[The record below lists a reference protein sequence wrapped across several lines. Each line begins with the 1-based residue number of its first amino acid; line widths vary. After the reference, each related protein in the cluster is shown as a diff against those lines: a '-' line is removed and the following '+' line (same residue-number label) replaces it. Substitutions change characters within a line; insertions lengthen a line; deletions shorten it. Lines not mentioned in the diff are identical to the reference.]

1 MDEREIVESVN
12 GSPPDVRWQRL
23 VAEHREQAARLS
35 ASQAVTDRW
44 SDLTLRRRRIVA
56 WIRVAVAVGS
66 AVLVGVFLVA
76 AARSQPIHSGG
87 DCGGKGCPTNLR
99 RFDFLVAAGSLAV
112 MFIVAVAWPW
122 WVRRWREAKAPPS

>member
-1 MDEREIVESVN
+1 VT
-12 GSPPDVRWQRL
+12 GPHPDVRWQRL

-44 SDLTLRRRRIVA
+44 SDLTLRRRRIAA
-56 WIRVAVAVGS
+56 WIRVAVAASS

-76 AARSQPIHSGG
+76 AARSQPINSGG

-99 RFDFLVAAGSLAV
+99 RFDFLVAAGILAV
-112 MFIVAVAWPW
+112 LFIVAVAWPW
-122 WVRRWREAKAPPS
+122 WVRRWRDASGPRS